1 MATKCQHNG
10 NKTKINVNW
19 KDVVWSMFLALLRGL
34 IVPRGKEIVK
44 KTENTIFVMNLM
56 WKVAN
61 SKEFGF
67 QPLRQFTTKL
77 RLFSD

>member
-1 MATKCQHNG
+1 
-10 NKTKINVNW
+10 
-19 KDVVWSMFLALLRGL
+19 MFLALLRG
-34 IVPRGKEIVK
+34 IIIPRA
-44 KTENTIFVMNLM
+44 KTIPRSMENTFFVMNLM

>member
-1 MATKCQHNG
+1 
-10 NKTKINVNW
+10 
-19 KDVVWSMFLALLRGL
+19 MFLALLRGL
-34 IVPRGKEIVK
+34 VIPKVK
-44 KTENTIFVMNLM
+44 TLPKKVENTFFVMNIL

>member
-1 MATKCQHNG
+1 
-10 NKTKINVNW
+10 
-19 KDVVWSMFLALLRGL
+19 MFLALLRGL
-34 IVPRGKEIVK
+34 VIPRVK
-44 KTENTIFVMNLM
+44 TLPNKVENTIFVMNLM

>member
-1 MATKCQHNG
+1 
-10 NKTKINVNW
+10 
-19 KDVVWSMFLALLRGL
+19 MFLALLRGL

-67 QPLRQFTTKL
+67 QPLMQFTTKL

>member
-1 MATKCQHNG
+1 
-10 NKTKINVNW
+10 
-19 KDVVWSMFLALLRGL
+19 MFLALLRGL
-34 IVPRGKEIVK
+34 VIPRVKTIPGKV
-44 KTENTIFVMNLM
+44 ENTIFVMNLM

-67 QPLRQFTTKL
+67 PPLRQFTTKL

>member
-1 MATKCQHNG
+1 
-10 NKTKINVNW
+10 
-19 KDVVWSMFLALLRGL
+19 MFLALIRGL
-34 IVPRGKEIVK
+34 LIPRAKNITRK
-44 KTENTIFVMNLM
+44 AENTIFVMNLM
-56 WKVAN
+56 WRVAN

>member
-1 MATKCQHNG
+1 ML
-10 NKTKINVNW
+10 
-19 KDVVWSMFLALLRGL
+19 LALLRGL
-34 IVPRGKEIVK
+34 VIPRVK
-44 KTENTIFVMNLM
+44 TIPKKVENTFFVMNIL

-61 SKEFGF
+61 SKELGF

>member
-1 MATKCQHNG
+1 
-10 NKTKINVNW
+10 
-19 KDVVWSMFLALLRGL
+19 MFLALLRGL
-34 IVPRGKEIVK
+34 VIPKVK
-44 KTENTIFVMNLM
+44 TLPNKVENTFFVMNLM

-61 SKEFGF
+61 SKEFGY

>member
-1 MATKCQHNG
+1 
-10 NKTKINVNW
+10 
-19 KDVVWSMFLALLRGL
+19 MFLALLRGL
-34 IVPRGKEIVK
+34 VIPRVK
-44 KTENTIFVMNLM
+44 TLPNKVENTFFVMNLM

>member
-1 MATKCQHNG
+1 
-10 NKTKINVNW
+10 
-19 KDVVWSMFLALLRGL
+19 MFLALLRGL
-34 IVPRGKEIVK
+34 VIPRVK
-44 KTENTIFVMNLM
+44 TLPNKVENTIFVMNLM

-67 QPLRQFTTKL
+67 PPLRQFTTKL

>member
-1 MATKCQHNG
+1 MY
-10 NKTKINVNW
+10 
-19 KDVVWSMFLALLRGL
+19 LALIRG
-34 IVPRGKEIVK
+34 IIIPRLKSIPEK
-44 KTENTIFVMNLM
+44 AENTFFVMNVM

>member
-1 MATKCQHNG
+1 
-10 NKTKINVNW
+10 
-19 KDVVWSMFLALLRGL
+19 MFLALLRGL
-34 IVPRGKEIVK
+34 IIPRVK
-44 KTENTIFVMNLM
+44 TLPSKVSNTIFVMNLM

-61 SKEFGF
+61 SKEFGY

>member
-1 MATKCQHNG
+1 MY
-10 NKTKINVNW
+10 
-19 KDVVWSMFLALLRGL
+19 LALLRG
-34 IVPRGKEIVK
+34 IIIPRLKSIPGKA
-44 KTENTIFVMNLM
+44 ENTFFVMSLM

-61 SKEFGF
+61 SKELGF

>member
-1 MATKCQHNG
+1 
-10 NKTKINVNW
+10 
-19 KDVVWSMFLALLRGL
+19 MFLALLRGL
-34 IVPRGKEIVK
+34 VIPKVKTLPGKA
-44 KTENTIFVMNLM
+44 ENIIFVMSLM